1 MENNKL
7 VLTEDGKEVEYR
19 VLINVVDMEGKN
31 YVVYTKDEKRE
42 NGDILT
48 YAAEYVENKET
59 GNIRLISIKND
70 KTWEFIREIIN
81 SVQGEEA
88 EK

>member
-1 MENNKL
+1 MENNRL
-7 VLTEDGKEVEYR
+7 VLTIDGKEVEYR
-19 VLINVVDMEGKN
+19 ILINVVDMEGKN
-31 YVVYTKDEKRE
+31 YVVYTNDEVTD

-48 YAAEYVENKET
+48 YAAEYIENKET

-70 KTWEFIREIIN
+70 KTWEFIREILN
-81 SVQGEEA
+81 SVQGEEE

>member
-1 MENNKL
+1 MEYNKL
-7 VLTEDGKEVEYR
+7 VLTIDGKEEEYR

-31 YVVYTKDEKRE
+31 YIVYTKDEKRE

-81 SVQGEEA
+81 SVQGEED
-88 EK
+88 K

>member
-1 MENNKL
+1 MENNTL
-7 VLTEDGKEVEYR
+7 VLTEDGKSIEYKILVNVE
-19 VLINVVDMEGKN
+19 DMEGKN
-31 YVVYTKDEKRE
+31 YVVYTKDEKMD

-59 GNIRLISIKND
+59 GNVRLISIKDD
-70 KTWEFIREIIN
+70 KTWEFLREIIN

-88 EK
+88 KK